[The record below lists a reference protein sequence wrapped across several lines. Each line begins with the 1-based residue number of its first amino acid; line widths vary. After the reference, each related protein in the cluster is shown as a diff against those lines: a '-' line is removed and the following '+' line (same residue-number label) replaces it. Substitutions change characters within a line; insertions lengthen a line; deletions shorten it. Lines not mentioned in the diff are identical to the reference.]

1 MSSLPEIPGF
11 HLERLLGAGAQGQVF
26 LAREEEG
33 LQREVALKVFHD
45 DPEGYRRE
53 LAMLRQVEEIRVR
66 ERAPGLVQSLSTGE
80 VEGPPRLAFVA
91 FEYLDAGTL
100 QDWVEDKGPM
110 SFVDAVSCACQVA
123 AGLDALHRNGV
134 FHRDVKPSNV
144 LVDGEGWV
152 RLVDFGL
159 SRSLDGTL
167 SAAGSPA
174 FAAPE
179 LIAGRPTDGR
189 AIDIYSLGATLAYLL
204 TGETMLPGRPDV
216 FLFERHGVPRPLQRV
231 LVRAMASDPGARFA
245 TVPELVAGLRG
256 DPEPERPGKSTSAEE
271 SSSESTEPT
280 ELSELGSSLSPA
292 GLVLRKRSWDLVE
305 KTGYAAAAASSLPI
319 PGSEWVAMAPL
330 HVAMVVG
337 LGELHGVALA
347 RQAAARLVSQLG
359 GTVGLSYLGSRLAHT
374 AAKLL
379 VPGVGALVGAPFV
392 YASTLA
398 LGGVAIAY
406 FEREGELSPDE
417 IRNLFRVQLTR
428 GRTEFE
434 PTRASSPPRLLD
446 LESIADVPGSLEDR
460 LAHASAL
467 QSVGLVDEAQYRE
480 LKRLILKDL

>member
-1 MSSLPEIPGF
+1 MSLPEIPGF
-11 HLERLLGAGAQGQVF
+11 RLEKLLGAGAQGQVF

-33 LQREVALKVFHD
+33 LQREVALKVFRE

-53 LAMLRQVEEIRVR
+53 LKMLRQVEEIRVR
-66 ERAPGLVQSLSTGE
+66 ERAPGLVQSLGTGE
-80 VEGPPRLAFVA
+80 AGGLAWVA
-91 FEYLDAGTL
+91 FEHLDAGTL
-100 QDWVEDKGPM
+100 QDWIEERGPM

-123 AGLDALHRNGV
+123 DGLDALHRNGV

-144 LVDGEGWV
+144 LVNTEGWV

-216 FLFERHGVPRPLQRV
+216 FLFERHGVPRALQRV
-231 LVRAMASDPGARFA
+231 LVRAMASDPQQRFA
-245 TVPELVAGLRG
+245 TIPELVAGLRG
-256 DPEPERPGKSTSAEE
+256 EPEPEARPEPPPTAPASLGKPA
-271 SSSESTEPT
+271 SSGKPAPEPD
-280 ELSELGSSLSPA
+280 LG
-292 GLVLRKRSWDLVE
+292 LRKRAWDLVE
-305 KTGYAAAAASSLPI
+305 KTGYAAATASSLPI
-319 PGSEWVAMAPL
+319 PGSEWVAVAPL

-337 LGELHGVALA
+337 LGELHGVKLA
-347 RQAAARLVSQLG
+347 RQDAVRLVSQLG
-359 GTVGLSYLGSRLAHT
+359 GSVGLSYLGSRLAHS

-379 VPGVGALVGAPFV
+379 APGVGGLVGAPFV
-392 YASTLA
+392 FASTLA
-398 LGGVAIAY
+398 LGGVTISY
-406 FEREGELSPDE
+406 FEREGDLSQEE
-417 IRNLFRVQLTR
+417 IRALFRAQLTR
-428 GRTEFE
+428 GQAEFD
-434 PTRASSPPRLLD
+434 PTRTAGTAPRLLD

-467 QSVGLVDEAQYRE
+467 KSVGLLDEEQYRE

>member
-1 MSSLPEIPGF
+1 MSLPDIPGF
-11 HLERLLGAGAQGQVF
+11 RLEKLLGAGAQGQVF

-33 LQREVALKVFHD
+33 LQREVALKVFRD

-53 LAMLRQVEEIRVR
+53 LEMLRQVEEIRVR
-66 ERAPGLVQSLSTGE
+66 ERAPGLVQSLGTGE
-80 VEGPPRLAFVA
+80 AGGLAWVA
-91 FEYLDAGTL
+91 FEHLDAGTL
-100 QDWVEDKGPM
+100 QDWVEERGPM

-123 AGLDALHRNGV
+123 DGLDALHRNGV

-144 LVDGEGWV
+144 LVDSEGWV

-216 FLFERHGVPRPLQRV
+216 FLFERHGVPRALQRV
-231 LVRAMASDPGARFA
+231 LVRAMASDPGQRFA
-245 TVPELVAGLRG
+245 TIPELVAGLRG
-256 DPEPERPGKSTSAEE
+256 DPDPERQPPAPAAEAE
-271 SSSESTEPT
+271 APPAAPAD
-280 ELSELGSSLSPA
+280 LG
-292 GLVLRKRSWDLVE
+292 LRQRAWALVE
-305 KTGYAAAAASSLPI
+305 KTGYAAATASSLPI
-319 PGSEWVAMAPL
+319 PGSEWVAVAPL

-337 LGELHGVALA
+337 LGEHYGVTLA
-347 RQAAARLVSQLG
+347 RQDAVRLVSQLG
-359 GTVGLSYLGSRLAHT
+359 GSVGLSYLGSRLAHS

-379 VPGVGALVGAPFV
+379 APGVGGLVGAPFV
-392 YASTLA
+392 FASTLA
-398 LGGVAIAY
+398 LGGVAISY
-406 FEREGELSPDE
+406 FEREGDLSQEE
-417 IRNLFRVQLTR
+417 IRALFRAQLTR
-428 GRTEFE
+428 GQAEFD
-434 PTRASSPPRLLD
+434 PTRVAGTAPRLLD

-467 QSVGLVDEAQYRE
+467 RSVGLVDEEQYKE

>member
-1 MSSLPEIPGF
+1 
-11 HLERLLGAGAQGQVF
+11 
-26 LAREEEG
+26 
-33 LQREVALKVFHD
+33 
-45 DPEGYRRE
+45 
-53 LAMLRQVEEIRVR
+53 
-66 ERAPGLVQSLSTGE
+66 
-80 VEGPPRLAFVA
+80 
-91 FEYLDAGTL
+91 
-100 QDWVEDKGPM
+100 M
-110 SFVDAVSCACQVA
+110 SFVDAVACACQVA
-123 AGLDALHRNGV
+123 DGLDALHRNGV

-144 LVDGEGWV
+144 LINSEGWV

-204 TGETMLPGRPDV
+204 TGETTLPGRPDV
-216 FLFERHGVPRPLQRV
+216 FLYERHGVPRALQRV
-231 LVRAMASDPGARFA
+231 LVRAMASDPTQRFPA
-245 TVPELVAGLRG
+245 IPQLVAGLRG
-256 DPEPERPGKSTSAEE
+256 DPAPEARSEPEPEPEREAESGPE
-271 SSSESTEPT
+271 LPARPNAEP
-280 ELSELGSSLSPA
+280 LLDLA
-292 GLVLRKRSWDLVE
+292 LRRRAWDLVE

-347 RQAAARLVSQLG
+347 RQDAVRLLGQLG
-359 GTVGLSYLGSRLAHT
+359 SAVGLSYLGSRLAHT

-392 YASTLA
+392 FASTLA
-398 LGGVAIAY
+398 LGGVTITY
-406 FEREGELSPDE
+406 FEREGELSSDE
-417 IRNLFRVQLTR
+417 IRDLFRAQLTR
-428 GRTEFE
+428 GQAEFD
-434 PTRASSPPRLLD
+434 PGRVSKSAPRILD
-446 LESIADVPGSLEDR
+446 LESIADVAGTLEDR

-467 QSVGLVDEAQYRE
+467 HSVKLVDDEQYRE

>member
-1 MSSLPEIPGF
+1 MSALPEIPGF
-11 HLERLLGAGAQGQVF
+11 RLEKLLGAGAQGQVF

-33 LQREVALKVFHD
+33 LRREVALKVFHN

-66 ERAPGLVQSLSTGE
+66 ERAPGLVQSLGTGE
-80 VEGPPRLAFVA
+80 VEGLAWVA
-91 FEYLDAGTL
+91 FEHLDAGTL

-123 AGLDALHRNGV
+123 DGLDALHRNGV

-144 LVDGEGWV
+144 LVNSEGWV

-216 FLFERHGVPRPLQRV
+216 FLFERHGVPRALQRV
-231 LVRAMASDPGARFA
+231 LVRAMASDPTQRFP
-245 TVPELVAGLRG
+245 TIPQLIAGLRG
-256 DPEPERPGKSTSAEE
+256 DPSEARPEPEASPASSHESAPGPAAELAEE
-271 SSSESTEPT
+271 P
-280 ELSELGSSLSPA
+280 SLA
-292 GLVLRKRSWDLVE
+292 ERDLRRRAWDLVE

-319 PGSEWVAMAPL
+319 PGSEWVATAPL

-337 LGELHGVALA
+337 IGELHGVALA
-347 RQAAARLVSQLG
+347 RQDALRLVTQLG
-359 GTVGLSYLGSRLAHT
+359 SAVGLSYLGTRLAHT

-392 YASTLA
+392 FASILA
-398 LGGVAIAY
+398 LGGVVITY
-406 FEREGELSPDE
+406 FEREGELTPDE
-417 IRNLFRVQLTR
+417 IRDLFRAQLSR
-428 GRTEFE
+428 GQAEFD
-434 PTRASSPPRLLD
+434 PGRVSGAPPRILD
-446 LESIADVPGSLEDR
+446 LESIADVAGSLEDR

-467 QSVGLVDEAQYRE
+467 HSVKLVDDDQYRE